1 MKKILRLKEIINERG
16 LVGEDVAKALEITT
30 TTLSNF
36 NQGNTFPKG
45 EMLLK
50 IAEYLD
56 VDIRELF
63 YPTKSDDSLQEL
75 FVKDADGNFKSI
87 GYLKK

>member
-1 MKKILRLKEIINERG
+1 MKKILRLKEIISERG
-16 LVGEDVAKALEITT
+16 LVGQDVAKALEITT

-36 NQGNTFPKG
+36 NQGNTFPNG

-50 IAEYLD
+50 IADYLD
-56 VDIRELF
+56 IDIRELF

>member
-1 MKKILRLKEIINERG
+1 MKKILRLKEIISERA
-16 LVGEDVAKALEITT
+16 LVGQDVAKSLGITT

-36 NQGNTFPKG
+36 NQGNTFPNG

-63 YPTKSDDSLQEL
+63 YPTKQNDSLQEL
-75 FVKDADGNFKSI
+75 FVKDDDGNFKSI
-87 GYLKK
+87 GYLKR